1 MTVNPEWAAGAAGAA
16 GGRADKTAPFLGGF
30 LDAAGFV
37 GSLIVPKSIDSGCGE
52 FSFGALL

>member
-1 MTVNPEWAAGAAGAA
+1 MGRGSGG

-37 GSLIVPKSIDSGCGE
+37 GNLIVPKSIDSGCGG